1 MRYHAA
7 LDRSMDAFVF
17 ILESLFLARSPD
29 DVPHHP
35 PPTPSPPRRS
45 SALARNPAVVAM

>member
-1 MRYHAA
+1 MCYHAA
-7 LDRSMDAFVF
+7 VDRSIDAFVF
-17 ILESLFLARSPD
+17 ILESLLLARSPG
-29 DVPHHP
+29 DVPRHP